1 VDPAAPI
8 RYGIVQ
14 PGEVRDSGI
23 PLVRVCDLVDDRVAW
38 SGHRRVSREVD
49 KKCAR
54 GRIENDDILVKRRLA
69 WKQEKLFEKITRRAP
84 TSFGS

>member
-1 VDPAAPI
+1 MDPTAPI

-23 PLVRVCDLVDDRVAW
+23 PLVRVCDLVDNRVAW
-38 SGHRRVSREVD
+38 SGLRRVSREVD
-49 KKCAR
+49 EKCGR
-54 GRIENDDILVKRRLA
+54 GRIEDDDVLVKRPLA
-69 WKQEKLFEKITRRAP
+69 WKPEKLFEKITRRAP